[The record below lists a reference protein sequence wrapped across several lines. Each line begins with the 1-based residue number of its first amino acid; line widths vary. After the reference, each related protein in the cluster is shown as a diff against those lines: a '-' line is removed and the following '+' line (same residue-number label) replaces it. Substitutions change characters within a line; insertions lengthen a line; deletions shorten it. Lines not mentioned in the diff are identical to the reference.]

1 MYVPSHMIIKQDSYK
16 QASPLTLVE
25 RPVVSF
31 YLLSDTLQTYLT
43 MSFRH
48 LSVGT

>member
-1 MYVPSHMIIKQDSYK
+1 MYIPSHVIIKQDLYK
-16 QASPLTLVE
+16 QAFSLTLVE

-43 MSFRH
+43 IPFRH
-48 LSVGT
+48 LSVAT